1 VTKTAWLAVMVLVA
15 CEGTMESTGGG
26 DDAGPGGG
34 SDSGTT
40 MGGDDSGGGG
50 GPDAGPS
57 GGTDAGSVG
66 GTDGGPAG
74 GTDAGGG
81 PLARVFEEV
90 GGLVAVEAEHFA
102 ENDDNGTP
110 RAWYVT
116 SASMTPGITPDPDEP
131 HVDGASGGAY
141 VEGLPDTRVTHDD
154 PLVSGESFF
163 NTAGAG
169 PTLTYRIHFNTPGT
183 YYVWGRALTTGTED
197 NGAHVGID
205 DDWPSSGTRMQWCG
219 SRGSWLWR
227 NAQRDSGGSACGVD
241 GTITIDVETAGEHR
255 VRISMRED
263 GFELDK
269 LVLTTDADYT
279 PAGAGPE
286 ETPYTP

>member
-1 VTKTAWLAVMVLVA
+1 MTRTKTAGLAAILLLG
-15 CEGTMESTGGG
+15 CEGTMESSGGGDRDDGGSLGADSGG
-26 DDAGPGGG
+26 DDANAGGG
-34 SDSGTT
+34 TDAGR
-40 MGGDDSGGGG
+40 SGGA
-50 GPDAGPS
+50 DAGTS
-57 GGTDAGSVG
+57 GGTDAG
-66 GTDGGPAG
+66 TAGGP
-74 GTDAGGG
+74 DAGGSTE
-81 PLARVFEEV
+81 RVFEEI

-110 RAWYVT
+110 RAWHVT

-154 PLVSGESFF
+154 PLVNGESFF

-169 PTLTYRIHFNTPGT
+169 PTLTYRVYFNTPGT

-205 DDWPSSGTRMQWCG
+205 DDWPSTGTRMQWCG

-241 GTITIDVETAGEHR
+241 GTITIDVAAAGEHR

-269 LVLTTDADYT
+269 IVLTTDADFT
-279 PAGAGPE
+279 PMGEGPE
-286 ETPYTP
+286 EAVYSP

>member
-1 VTKTAWLAVMVLVA
+1 
-15 CEGTMESTGGG
+15 MESTGGELDDAG
-26 DDAGPGGG
+26 IGPRSDSGPMIADDDSGAGGMDAGPGGVV
-34 SDSGTT
+34 
-40 MGGDDSGGGG
+40 
-50 GPDAGPS
+50 PDAGPS
-57 GGTDAGSVG
+57 GGLDAGTPG
-66 GTDGGPAG
+66 GA
-74 GTDAGGG
+74 DAGAGSTE
-81 PLARVFEEV
+81 RVFEEV
-90 GGLVAVEAEHFA
+90 DGLVAVEAEHFA

-110 RAWYVT
+110 RAWHVT

-169 PTLTYRIHFNTPGT
+169 PTLTYRVFFNTPGT

-219 SRGSWLWR
+219 SRGSWLWH

-241 GTITIDVETAGEHR
+241 GTITIDVPAAGEHR

-269 LVLTTDADYT
+269 LVLTTDAGYR
-279 PAGAGPE
+279 PMGEGPE
-286 ETPYTP
+286 ETRYTP